1 MEDAPRDLSTEV
13 DLHIVNDEEEI
24 LHGGRITAVEFKDA
38 GENPET
44 GLAVVTVQK

>member
-1 MEDAPRDLSTEV
+1 
-13 DLHIVNDEEEI
+13 VNDEEEI

-44 GLAVVTVQK
+44 GLAVVTVQKWKYEIVEYEDPDDWP